1 MLAGEAPKAA
11 VAAHLSATVVALPKR
26 AGGVR
31 PVACGSVL
39 RRLAARGACL
49 ALKEDIATAVGPYQ
63 FAVGVAGGC
72 EKVVLVAVLVHVI
85 KARLVERTHRFPGV
99 ARRGEARPSDAVTAF
114 APDTAVPTDLLDF
127 IIEARV
133 FDGTESVRRHALET
147 AHVHRVLCMGDGAAV
162 NRFKLIAIA
171 LKH

>member
-1 MLAGEAPKAA
+1 MLAGEAPAAA

-49 ALKEDIATAVGPYQ
+49 ALKEDIATAVGPHQ

-72 EKVVLVAVLVHVI
+72 EKVQNGTPGAERQSR
-85 KARLVERTHRFPGV
+85 KTAKRTSARTLTKGLKKDGPK
-99 ARRGEARPSDAVTAF
+99 RPLRD
-114 APDTAVPTDLLDF
+114 P
-127 IIEARV
+127 
-133 FDGTESVRRHALET
+133 
-147 AHVHRVLCMGDGAAV
+147 
-162 NRFKLIAIA
+162 
-171 LKH
+171 